1 MIFSPWSHL
10 IQNQLFLEISSS
22 LHSWIG
28 KVKAPAQ
35 CYEKPKLKLKGIWT
49 WMHGL
54 DVHMQATEILCPLKL
69 CEMSGLPGKKPL
81 LISLPNT
88 IGRSPIFS
96 SVGTAPF
103 KTGTEFS
110 VGLLTIRFFPENVSR
125 TSSSAVL
132 LLQPSLEDLCNGRE
146 KGSSAEKGI
155 ECQNCQICPVT
166 SSHPMTCFLCGW
178 WGFLR
183 GWW

>member
-1 MIFSPWSHL
+1 MKIPNWNWRVSELGCMGLVFTCRQQKFCAPW
-10 IQNQLFLEISSS
+10 
-22 LHSWIG
+22 
-28 KVKAPAQ
+28 
-35 CYEKPKLKLKGIWT
+35 
-49 WMHGL
+49 
-54 DVHMQATEILCPLKL
+54 LKL
-69 CEMSGLPGKKPL
+69 CEMSGLPGKKAL
-81 LISLPNT
+81 LISLQNT

-96 SVGTAPF
+96 SIDATPF

-110 VGLLTIRFFPENVSR
+110 VGLLTIRFFCENVSR

-132 LLQPSLEDLCNGRE
+132 LLQPSLEDLCNRRE